1 MKEYFSVSIKKIANI
16 GFPTM
21 LFFLSLYLQQ
31 TLCLAFIGKKYNNQD
46 MINAIGIVDLY
57 INCTLFCFSVG
68 LLSGLDTLLSN
79 SLSVNVYL
87 FGLYIHRARLIT
99 YLFSIILCLFHYF
112 YGLKLI
118 KLFNIDEATL
128 SHCEDFLHLSLVY
141 VLVNIQ
147 FGVNFRVLS
156 VLDKTGACVGILLIG
171 IFLHPFWCYIMINLI
186 GGLRAVG
193 WALVISQVVSAIL
206 SSLYIYI
213 YSPMPEGSYFS
224 LNKDCFKGWGEYLKF
239 TIPSTL
245 MLCAEWLA
253 FEVQSVFAIY
263 ASKEDYSVHIFL
275 SNIATLMYTLCHGFG
290 MAATVLIGEYIAKN
304 MIKYAKA
311 IALYCFVLSEI
322 TMSVIIVFII
332 IFRESV
338 LSIFVDDTS
347 LLEKG
352 RPLIVVLAVGEIFDA
367 TQSVMASIYRGLGK
381 QRQASIIAF
390 VQFYFVQIF
399 FSWLLVISF
408 GLGVKGIWLSI
419 LLGNI
424 ITTVIYIY
432 FFTKFDFGRINIE
445 TKERLEKDQKLITS
459 GKE

>member
-1 MKEYFSVSIKKIANI
+1 MKEYFCGSIKKIANI

-68 LLSGLDTLLSN
+68 LLSGLDTLLAN

-87 FGLYIHRARLIT
+87 FGLYMHRGRLIT
-99 YLFSIILCLFHYF
+99 YICSIFLCIFHYF

-128 SHCEDFLHLSLVY
+128 LHCEDFLNLSLVY
-141 VLVNIQ
+141 VLINIQ

-156 VLDKTGACVGILLIG
+156 VLDRTSACVGILLTG
-171 IFLHPFWCYIMINLI
+171 LLLHPIWCYFLINII

-193 WALVISQVVSAIL
+193 WALVISQFVNVFL

-213 YSPMPEGSYFS
+213 YSPMPEGSNFS
-224 LNKDCFKGWGEYLKF
+224 INRDCFKGWGDYLKF

-253 FEVQSVFAIY
+253 FEVQSIFAIY
-263 ASKEDYSVHIFL
+263 SSKEDYSVHIFL
-275 SNIATLMYTLCHGFG
+275 SNIATIMYTLCHGFG
-290 MAATVLIGEYIAKN
+290 MAATVLIAEYIAKN

-311 IALYCFVLSEI
+311 VALYCFVLSEI

-332 IFRESV
+332 IFRENV
-338 LSIFVDDTS
+338 LSIFVDDSS

-381 QRQASIIAF
+381 QSQASIIAF
-390 VQFYFVQIF
+390 VQFYFVQIL
-399 FSWLLVISF
+399 FSWLLVVSF

-424 ITTVIYIY
+424 ITTIIYIF

-445 TKERLEKDQKLITS
+445 TKERLEKDQKLINAV
-459 GKE
+459 KE